1 MDDEAIDGEA
11 VEIPAATEAPEPQHE
26 VTARPLP
33 VPAQPTQLLRPMA
46 TPEEAADMMAEYQRT
61 VRAVLDP
68 SDYQE
73 AERGKKFVKKSGWR
87 KIAKAYG
94 LSVEIISVEVERDE
108 EGHATRA
115 TVVVR
120 ATAPNG
126 QTQDG
131 DGYCSIEEGRFSRS
145 SGRQKL
151 ENDLRATATTRAKN
165 RAISDLVGMGEV
177 SAEEVGSLT
186 HTPAEQ
192 PFADTDEILKPL
204 SNLVTPADAER
215 LLDWLRT
222 QHGGLIPN
230 SVGRAV
236 QATARL
242 ASRHECSPDRSPF
255 ATPTERN

>member
-1 MDDEAIDGEA
+1 MTEPAIDSDA
-11 VEIPAATEAPEPQHE
+11 IEIP
-26 VTARPLP
+26 TASHGTDEELPARHLP
-33 VPAQPTQLLRPMA
+33 VPIQPTELLRPMA
-46 TPEEAADMMAEYQRT
+46 TPEEAADMMNEYQRT

-87 KIAKAYG
+87 KISKAYG
-94 LSVEIISVEVERDE
+94 LSVQIINAEVDRDDD
-108 EGHATRA
+108 GHATRA
-115 TVVVR
+115 TVIVR

-145 SGRQKL
+145 QGRQKL

-177 SAEEVGSLT
+177 SAEEIISLT
-186 HTPAEQ
+186 HAPTEPDFMDQQA
-192 PFADTDEILKPL
+192 IIRPL
-204 SNLVTPADAER
+204 ANLVGEDQAMR
-215 LLDWLRT
+215 LIAWLES
-222 QHGGLIPN
+222 QHAGKIPH

-236 QATARL
+236 QATAKL
-242 ASRHECSPDRSPF
+242 ASRHECSPDR
-255 ATPTERN
+255 TPYQQETAGN